1 MPVAQPGRWV
11 KSEAKSLL
19 GGKKP
24 RTRSAG
30 ATAGDTENADD
41 LNPHPRGDATR
52 ESDGS
57 SRNAS
62 YVTGWRALL
71 MGCVIG
77 ALAMVAGLWSFPV
90 VAEAFVPS
98 SEANV
103 AGQRAKSAAVG
114 PNNVATQQSVPT
126 QGEEQPRTAKTAS
139 QQSFLEIVRAHH
151 VKRSASARA
160 ESEKA
165 ATLGVDIGD
174 GKAKSHHGGERKKE
188 SQNRGGRKKEKES
201 RAPRRAGDGEGRG
214 APKHHH
220 STQIKTFQLPTLGDA
235 SGEVWRSGWPELRT
249 RPESGVTEEAS
260 LEARVTEEVV
270 LHPNQNQRKANRP
283 SARLGAEATAAAAAI
298 GLASGKQVGEAR
310 MRDVRA
316 AARSALDAADGVTAK
331 QERRDVRSYAS
342 ATQKLAAA
350 QSVDPAGDA
359 RSASRE
365 AATAARE
372 RLRGDTRVPL
382 YDALSKHTKD
392 PSLAMVAK
400 VR

>member
-30 ATAGDTENADD
+30 ATAGDTQNADD

-126 QGEEQPRTAKTAS
+126 QGEE
-139 QQSFLEIVRAHH
+139 
-151 VKRSASARA
+151 
-160 ESEKA
+160 
-165 ATLGVDIGD
+165 
-174 GKAKSHHGGERKKE
+174 
-188 SQNRGGRKKEKES
+188 
-201 RAPRRAGDGEGRG
+201 
-214 APKHHH
+214 
-220 STQIKTFQLPTLGDA
+220 
-235 SGEVWRSGWPELRT
+235 
-249 RPESGVTEEAS
+249 
-260 LEARVTEEVV
+260 
-270 LHPNQNQRKANRP
+270 
-283 SARLGAEATAAAAAI
+283 
-298 GLASGKQVGEAR
+298 
-310 MRDVRA
+310 
-316 AARSALDAADGVTAK
+316 
-331 QERRDVRSYAS
+331 
-342 ATQKLAAA
+342 
-350 QSVDPAGDA
+350 
-359 RSASRE
+359 
-365 AATAARE
+365 
-372 RLRGDTRVPL
+372 
-382 YDALSKHTKD
+382 
-392 PSLAMVAK
+392 
-400 VR
+400 